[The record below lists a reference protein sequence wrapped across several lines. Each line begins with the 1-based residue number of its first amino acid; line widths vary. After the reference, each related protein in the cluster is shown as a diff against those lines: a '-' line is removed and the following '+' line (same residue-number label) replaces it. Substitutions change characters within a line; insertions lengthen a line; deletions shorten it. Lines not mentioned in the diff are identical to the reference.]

1 MTLITFAQVFAV
13 CLLGAMSPGPSMAV
27 VINNAIFKGRYN
39 GILTSI
45 GHGIGIA
52 VYAAFAVMG
61 LGLIIK
67 TNALILDTYNV
78 KNGETPESIADKL
91 YDDPELHWVVLMVN
105 DITDRYHQWPM
116 YEQQF
121 NTYVNEKYDNP
132 DGVHHYEIS
141 QTSGDTST
149 KIEVYNNS
157 ALFSG
162 DTDFYSN
169 ATTITNRE
177 YEEREQD
184 KKRQIKLLDP
194 AFLDQF
200 VEEYKVLMGE
210 SVL

>member
-1 MTLITFAQVFAV
+1 M
-13 CLLGAMSPGPSMAV
+13 
-27 VINNAIFKGRYN
+27 
-39 GILTSI
+39 I
-45 GHGIGIA
+45 G
-52 VYAAFAVMG
+52 
-61 LGLIIK
+61 
-67 TNALILDTYNV
+67 
-78 KNGETPESIADKL
+78 
-91 YDDPELHWVVLMVN
+91 
-105 DITDRYHQWPM
+105 M

-141 QTSGDTST
+141 QSSGDDAT

-157 ALFSG
+157 ALYSG

-169 ATTITNRE
+169 ASIITNRE

>member
-1 MTLITFAQVFAV
+1 MFFDSMPKILYDSKGNGEVKVVTNLLKRVAV
-13 CLLGAMSPGPSMAV
+13 RT
-27 VINNAIFKGRYN
+27 K
-39 GILTSI
+39 
-45 GHGIGIA
+45 
-52 VYAAFAVMG
+52 
-61 LGLIIK
+61 IK
-67 TNALILDTYNV
+67 TNALILDTYNL

-121 NTYVNEKYDNP
+121 NTYVSEKYDNP

-141 QTSGDTST
+141 QSSGDDAT

-157 ALFSG
+157 ALYSG

-169 ATTITNRE
+169 ASIITNRE

>member
-1 MTLITFAQVFAV
+1 MYFDSIPKILYDSKGNGEVKVVTN
-13 CLLGAMSPGPSMAV
+13 LLKRV
-27 VINNAIFKGRYN
+27 AIRTKIR
-39 GILTSI
+39 
-45 GHGIGIA
+45 
-52 VYAAFAVMG
+52 
-61 LGLIIK
+61 

-141 QTSGDTST
+141 QSSGDDAT

-157 ALFSG
+157 ALYSG

-169 ATTITNRE
+169 ASIITNRE

>member
-1 MTLITFAQVFAV
+1 MYFDSIPKIIYDSKGNGEVKIVTNLLKRVAV
-13 CLLGAMSPGPSMAV
+13 RT
-27 VINNAIFKGRYN
+27 K
-39 GILTSI
+39 
-45 GHGIGIA
+45 
-52 VYAAFAVMG
+52 
-61 LGLIIK
+61 IK

-105 DITDRYHQWPM
+105 DITDRFHQWPM

-141 QTSGDTST
+141 QSSGDDAT

-157 ALFSG
+157 ALYSG

-169 ATTITNRE
+169 ASIITNRE

-194 AFLDQF
+194 AFIDQF